1 MEKLLAKLPDGLK
14 SLPLLSLG
22 IATLWLLV
30 WLLVEI
36 GYGSLLRESREA
48 HYQAARL
55 TANDPLIAVSDSQMK
70 VVRAVNPEF
79 ENDSLLEFMRKRS
92 ARDVV
97 ERAQSSF
104 DELVTTASSSLDRH
118 PFRLLGLVPTNRS
131 GPAFAT
137 HFFVHSGFVHLL
149 ASLFLLLL
157 AAPLLERRWGVLLLA
172 LNSSIIVL
180 GSAGVFMLCHLESE
194 RALVGGSALIAGL
207 VAAVLIRQPN
217 DEVDFL
223 GWLAPV
229 VEVNLIAPAWA
240 LAGVWLLYEASLWVI
255 AQGALP
261 PGVDNA
267 VGYTA
272 HAGGVLLG
280 GGLALLCGKL
290 GLEKTPAAFARAG
303 GGGKRGTA
311 ARFNLD
317 KVLELEKKGDL
328 ESAYCMLEGEVQRS
342 ARNRN
347 VVMTYWEMA
356 VGRGEAEQAAPI
368 LVRLIEEELRRGA
381 DAVAARHWK
390 TLREHAQKVLLD
402 APMLIRLAPAI
413 GKEQGEE
420 AVALALGQALDAKNR
435 GLTPALAANVARMAV
450 EIDTRLATQAARR
463 ALSSQDLDQKTR
475 SEMQM
480 LGTAL
485 APNKPEDNNLQKKGA
500 APPSAF
506 FEESDRSAFGEVGDL
521 SEMADDSF
529 PDGVISEALPVGMS
543 AQGLAIQVAGQGQS
557 TLAFT
562 RMRAI
567 AIVGV
572 YGLGPKP
579 VVLMDLLID
588 GGGTPEP
595 LTLLR
600 LRCDRF
606 DPRALVPEAASSKD
620 ALRAIVEG
628 FRDRGLRVLADL
640 TTPSPDAKPVFE
652 SIDAYHDKV
661 LRPVASEFA

>member
-1 MEKLLAKLPDGLK
+1 
-14 SLPLLSLG
+14 
-22 IATLWLLV
+22 
-30 WLLVEI
+30 
-36 GYGSLLRESREA
+36 
-48 HYQAARL
+48 
-55 TANDPLIAVSDSQMK
+55 
-70 VVRAVNPEF
+70 
-79 ENDSLLEFMRKRS
+79 
-92 ARDVV
+92 
-97 ERAQSSF
+97 
-104 DELVTTASSSLDRH
+104 
-118 PFRLLGLVPTNRS
+118 
-131 GPAFAT
+131 
-137 HFFVHSGFVHLL
+137 
-149 ASLFLLLL
+149 
-157 AAPLLERRWGVLLLA
+157 
-172 LNSSIIVL
+172 
-180 GSAGVFMLCHLESE
+180 
-194 RALVGGSALIAGL
+194 
-207 VAAVLIRQPN
+207 
-217 DEVDFL
+217 
-223 GWLAPV
+223 
-229 VEVNLIAPAWA
+229 
-240 LAGVWLLYEASLWVI
+240 
-255 AQGALP
+255 
-261 PGVDNA
+261 
-267 VGYTA
+267 
-272 HAGGVLLG
+272 
-280 GGLALLCGKL
+280 
-290 GLEKTPAAFARAG
+290 
-303 GGGKRGTA
+303 
-311 ARFNLD
+311 
-317 KVLELEKKGDL
+317 
-328 ESAYCMLEGEVQRS
+328 
-342 ARNRN
+342 
-347 VVMTYWEMA
+347 
-356 VGRGEAEQAAPI
+356 
-368 LVRLIEEELRRGA
+368 
-381 DAVAARHWK
+381 
-390 TLREHAQKVLLD
+390 
-402 APMLIRLAPAI
+402 MLIRLAPAI

-420 AVALALGQALDAKNR
+420 AVALALGQALDGKNR

-485 APNKPEDNNLQKKGA
+485 APNKPKDNNLQKKGA